1 MRTAIQTKSLI
12 KMQNTKRYQH
22 EAAKAWGDK
31 TKHMCFLQKKRKKT
45 LFNAKFMHTANVM
58 DKFKTGLELNLA

>member
-1 MRTAIQTKSLI
+1 MRTAIQTKLLI

-31 TKHMCFLQKKRKKT
+31 TKHMCFFMKEEKKKT
-45 LFNAKFMHTANVM
+45 FF
-58 DKFKTGLELNLA
+58 